1 MRGLCLCTVLFFNYE
16 EGHWWFDVSNR
27 FVVVLNELTV

>member
-1 MRGLCLCTVLFFNYE
+1 MRGLCLCTVLFCNYE